1 MFDQIF
7 TGEKYGQF
15 KSHYDYQH
23 IDREIK
29 LTSDEEIERLKKLK
43 DDGYIIF
50 VRLKLSGEYV
60 INVDDVPLDN
70 NYMYK
75 IKKDYKKW
83 KQIKIY

>member
-29 LTSDEEIERLKKLK
+29 LTSDNEIERLKKFK
-43 DDGYIIF
+43 DNGFTIY

-60 INVDDVPLDN
+60 INTDDIPLDN

-75 IKKDYKKW
+75 IKKDLKDGN
-83 KQIKIY
+83 I